1 MTTAMQ
7 IAFVSSPSVTV
18 KNELGRRILN
28 IAQNQAQQEQHHIRM
43 VAIHKANARIE
54 RENQQL
60 LKSVL
65 NHDSN
70 ISSSTPESTGA

>member
-18 KNELGRRILN
+18 KNELGRLILN
-28 IAQNQAQQEQHHIRM
+28 IAQNQAQQEQRHIRM

-54 RENQQL
+54 KELQN
-60 LKSVL
+60 
-65 NHDSN
+65 DSN
-70 ISSSTPESTGA
+70 ISTSTPESVGA

>member
-18 KNELGRRILN
+18 KNELGRLILN
-28 IAQNQAQQEQHHIRM
+28 IAQNQAQQEQRHIRM

-54 RENQQL
+54 KELQN
-60 LKSVL
+60 
-65 NHDSN
+65 DSN
-70 ISSSTPESTGA
+70 ISTSTPESIGA